1 MKKLFLFTLLCV
13 LSSAISAQT
22 DADSVIKKGK
32 EKEKGKKKE
41 IIVEDTLPKIPVIQ
55 FNSMVHDYG
64 TIYKKDDGV
73 CKFEF
78 KNTGKAD
85 LQLTNVSSSCG
96 CTVPEWPK
104 EPIPPGKTSFIKVSY
119 NTNNVGPINKKVFVD
134 SNAGE
139 RVTLSI
145 KGNVI
150 EPPKEII
157 PENKTSPLLK
167 NE

>member
-1 MKKLFLFTLLCV
+1 MKKLFLLMLLSV
-13 LSSAISAQT
+13 LSTAIFAQT
-22 DADSVIKKGK
+22 DDEAVAKKGK
-32 EKEKGKKKE
+32 GKGKKKE
-41 IIVEDTLPKIPVIQ
+41 IIMEDTLPKVPVIQ
-55 FNSMVHDYG
+55 FNSMVYDYG

-78 KNTGKAD
+78 RNTGKAD

-104 EPIPPGKTSFIKVSY
+104 DPISPGKTSFIKVSY
-119 NTNNVGPINKKVFVD
+119 NTSSVGPINKKVFVD

-150 EPPKEII
+150 EPPKEIV
-157 PENKTSPLLK
+157 PESKTSPILK
-167 NE
+167 ND